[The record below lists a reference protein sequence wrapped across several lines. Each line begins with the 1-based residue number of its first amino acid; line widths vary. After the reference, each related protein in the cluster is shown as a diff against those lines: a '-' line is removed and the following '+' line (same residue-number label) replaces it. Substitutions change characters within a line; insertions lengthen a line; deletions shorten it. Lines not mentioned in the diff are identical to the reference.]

1 MIAAKSIKEIHRF
14 ESSDTKSIS
23 SIFEENDDLKWL
35 LQHDCEIPKNDD
47 KLKQIRHIG

>member
-23 SIFEENDDLKWL
+23 SIFEEIND
-35 LQHDCEIPKNDD
+35 QSNMMVTT
-47 KLKQIRHIG
+47 